1 MTADFKMSWKSY
13 AVVSGATV
21 LAGWLASTPPS
32 SAPESAA
39 SVGRLPAAARG
50 VPGSEIEH
58 EAERL
63 QVRVRREVEYT
74 QPQRNPFRF
83 GGGRPSVDR
92 GGDLPSPDPPVQPS
106 VAIPIAPPP
115 PPPVSLSGIAEDQDG
130 QRVERTA
137 ILSSPSGVL
146 LVHEGDAVLGDY
158 RVARIESEAVEL
170 QKTDGTILR
179 LTLSR
184 PPAQ

>member
-1 MTADFKMSWKSY
+1 VTWKSY

-32 SAPESAA
+32 NAPDSAA
-39 SVGRLPAAARG
+39 SVRRQPAAPRDTPA
-50 VPGSEIEH
+50 SDIER

-83 GGGRPSVDR
+83 GARPDADR
-92 GGDLPSPDPPVQPS
+92 GGDIPAPAPLPPPLA
-106 VAIPIAPPP
+106 VAPVAPP
-115 PPPVSLSGIAEDQDG
+115 PPPVSLAGIAEDQDG
-130 QRVERTA
+130 ARMERTA

-146 LVHEGDAVLGDY
+146 LVREGDPVLADY
-158 RVARIESEAVEL
+158 RVARIESAAVEL
-170 QKTDGTILR
+170 VKTDGTTLR
-179 LTLSR
+179 LSLST
-184 PPAQ
+184 PNSQLPTPK